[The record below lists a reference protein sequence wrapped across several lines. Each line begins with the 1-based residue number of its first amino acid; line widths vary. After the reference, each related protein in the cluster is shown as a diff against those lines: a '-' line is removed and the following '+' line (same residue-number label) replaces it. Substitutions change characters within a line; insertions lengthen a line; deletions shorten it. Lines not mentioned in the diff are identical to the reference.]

1 MALKHTQGLMVWL
14 GLLLVSPLMGERP
27 SQAAE
32 APRGTSSAGADASRM
47 MLEQAA
53 RRATGRAPALPSAS
67 QPMPMNYT
75 QALRRALEASM
86 LLAEARAYT
95 LEVMSE
101 QRAIR
106 AWDPLRMKLAQVP
119 LGSLSAES
127 KQFELGMELRL
138 PRPAVRAAQRERVSA
153 EIQEAQ
159 ALEAAVEV
167 TLRESLRAA
176 FERLGLLQAQRRVME
191 EVLGI
196 HSRRVSL
203 TQARLAQQ
211 QATQLDVSLSQLNQ
225 AEVQWEL
232 QALETEQQALERWL
246 CTRLE
251 LTCDGQVH
259 FEPLPVSPELT
270 LPTQEALLE
279 VAVQRRPELLAQA
292 AQVRAAQAGVQEAQR
307 LLLPH
312 VRAFELDYVR
322 DPGAALVGDTPW
334 RFSLGL
340 EVPLPGLHENSVEK
354 AHAVLIRQ
362 TRGLDEALQ
371 QVTFELADARQKLG
385 RTLQKAQ
392 QFQSGPYQAMLEAE
406 TALEVALEAGQVERL
421 DVVVLQEKHASLR
434 LKQAELWREVGEARL
449 ELRALIGGW
458 PGEMP
463 PHETPNARVQQDPGR
478 P

>member
-1 MALKHTQGLMVWL
+1 MALKHTHRLLLWL
-14 GLLLVSPLMGERP
+14 GLLMGAP
-27 SQAAE
+27 FVGVGPTQAAG
-32 APRGTSSAGADASRM
+32 APGATSKSGADASRM

-53 RRATGRAPALPSAS
+53 RRAIGRAPALPSTS
-67 QPMPMNYT
+67 QPMQMNYE

-101 QRAIR
+101 KRTLR
-106 AWDPLRMKLAQVP
+106 AWDPLRMKLSQVP

-127 KQFELGMELRL
+127 KQLELGMELRL

-153 EIQEAQ
+153 EIEEAQ

-176 FERLGLLQAQRRVME
+176 FERLGLLQAQRRVMK
-191 EVLGI
+191 EVLEI

-232 QALETEQQALERWL
+232 QALETDQQVLERWL

-251 LTCDGQVH
+251 LTCDGLVH
-259 FEPLPVSPELT
+259 FEPLSVPPESI

-279 VAVQRRPELLAQA
+279 VAMQRRPELLAQA
-292 AQVRAAQAGVQEAQR
+292 AQVRAAQAGVLEAQR

-312 VRAFELDYVR
+312 VRALELDYVR

-340 EVPLPGLHENSVEK
+340 EIPLPGLEENRVEK
-354 AHAVLIRQ
+354 ARAVLLRQ
-362 TRGLDEALQ
+362 IRGLDEALQ

-385 RTLQKAQ
+385 QALQKAQ
-392 QFQSGPYQAMLEAE
+392 QFQAGPYQAMLEAE
-406 TALEVALEAGQVERL
+406 KALEVALEAGQVERL

-434 LKQAELWREVGEARL
+434 LKEAALWREVGEARL
-449 ELRALIGGW
+449 ALRALIGGW
-458 PGEMP
+458 PGESP
-463 PHETPNARVQQDPGR
+463 QHETPNARVQADP
-478 P
+478 